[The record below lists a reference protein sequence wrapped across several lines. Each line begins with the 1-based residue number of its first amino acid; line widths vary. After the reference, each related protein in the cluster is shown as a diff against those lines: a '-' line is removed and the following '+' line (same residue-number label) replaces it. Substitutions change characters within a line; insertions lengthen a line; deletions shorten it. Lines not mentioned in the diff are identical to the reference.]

1 MTDKLT
7 DALRTA

>member
-7 DALRTA
+7 TQYNI